1 MRRRT
6 TAGRWGL
13 AISTAVIAIFVLA
26 PIYWMVA
33 TSFKTPAAVSA
44 APPQLFP
51 SPASVENYLIAF
63 VDHGFGRYI
72 LNSVIVSVAATALVL
87 VLGTLAGYALA
98 RLGMRATFTI
108 MVLLL
113 VLSVF
118 PLIALIA
125 PLYLLMRTVGWLN
138 SYEALIIPYTALNLP
153 FGIWILRNYF
163 LGVPKEVE
171 ENARLDGASAMRTLW
186 SVVLPMA
193 LPGLFTAGIFAFT
206 ACWTE
211 FLMALS
217 FNSADEFR
225 TIPVGIAL
233 FGNAHV
239 TPYGAIFAASAVAV
253 VPIAILVLVFRRSVV
268 SGLTS
273 GAVKG

>member
-6 TAGRWGL
+6 AAGRWGL
-13 AISTAVIAIFVLA
+13 AISTAAIAVFVLA

-33 TSFKTPAAVSA
+33 TSFMTPEAVTAS
-44 APPQLFP
+44 PPQLFP
-51 SPASVENYLIAF
+51 QPLSIENYLIAF

-72 LNSVIVSVAATALVL
+72 LNSIVVSIAATALVL

-98 RLGMRATFTI
+98 RLGMRGTFTI
-108 MVLLL
+108 MVMLL

-125 PLYLLMRTVGWLN
+125 PLYLLMRSVDWLN
-138 SYEALIIPYTALNLP
+138 SYQALIVPYTALNLP

-171 ENARLDGASAMRTLW
+171 ENARLDGASALRTLW
-186 SVVLPMA
+186 AVVLPMA

-233 FGNAHV
+233 FGNAHI